1 MRANANRQILTGVM
15 PDEDLTIS
23 RFKVEGTDARA
34 FLEAMNDP
42 KWAST
47 VTHGSRPSAAGRHR
61 PNFPSSCCWATGLY
75 RSSSSAAQEHRDG
88 RRFAPESRAKDAL
101 RSLEQRDLRR
111 VEDHLRRS
119 GNLEHGAGLKVG
131 KAKSGAASDQNI
143 VEGAEVQIA
152 CEIRNCQRS
161 VGVGPNKAG
170 LASPVRDVDLA
181 TVATVDIGC
190 GEECVGGCD
199 QRAVAVVERLG
210 FVTRRSRA
218 RARSSRKSD
227 RKCSVNLGVRYC
239 VALNFNELNKHFAA
253 VRGKKVDDCRPCAS
267 NPRAGPPPTAFFR
280 QTDLRGKPSS
290 QAIEGT
296 ASTAGQSQKSSN
308 KIDRNPLA
316 REAGSS

>member
-111 VEDHLRRS
+111 VEDHLRPS

-131 KAKSGAASDQNI
+131 KAKSSAASDQNI

-190 GEECVGGCD
+190 GEECVVGCD

-210 FVTRRSRA
+210 FVTRRSRTW
-218 RARSSRKSD
+218 ARSSRKSD

-239 VALNFNELNKHFAA
+239 VALNLNELGKHVAA

-267 NPRAGPPPTAFFR
+267 NPRPDRSRLRFFDKPIFAGNRLP
-280 QTDLRGKPSS
+280 KPSK
-290 QAIEGT
+290 APR
-296 ASTAGQSQKSSN
+296 ATAGQSQELSN